1 MVETFNYEDIYEIL
15 RNEKFSSDLQ
25 KLTKEDLRKI
35 KEYFKEKTKATEGQN
50 QSTNLFASHN
60 RAKTQLELDNAG
72 RVIKDLL
79 EKRERKLINRSV
91 FNSRV
96 DNSMRDT
103 SNMLEIEEELYDQLV
118 FILKRFRKG
127 FLSTIDNEGNYP
139 SQIIQPLKLREDI
152 DVKEFREEGKK
163 SVEKEFRE
171 AIHSKAAEIKK
182 AEKPAPSEY
191 IIKEDTP
198 EFFGPNMNKYGP
210 YKSGERVELPE
221 EIIRILDLQGTSESD
236 SKEFIN
242 ASEQSQESQDEAPN
256 AESASEALK
265 NEALPKSIEKNEIPK
280 NSSNILSGE
289 GLSESSDLHNEAD
302 KKQTTSEDKEK
313 RIEQGS

>member
-25 KLTKEDLRKI
+25 ELSKEDLRKI

-72 RVIKDLL
+72 RVVKDLL
-79 EKRERKLINRSV
+79 EKRERKLINRAV

-118 FILKRFRKG
+118 FVLKRFRKG

-163 SVEKEFRE
+163 SAEKEFRE
-171 AIHSKAAEIKK
+171 AIHSKAAELKK
-182 AEKPAPSEY
+182 PELSEY

-210 YKSGERVELPE
+210 YKSGEKVKLPE
-221 EIIRILDLQGTSESD
+221 EIIKILDLQDKSGSD

-280 NSSNILSGE
+280 NSSNILSGK

-302 KKQTTSEDKEK
+302 KKQTSSENKKE
-313 RIEQGS
+313 RVEQGS